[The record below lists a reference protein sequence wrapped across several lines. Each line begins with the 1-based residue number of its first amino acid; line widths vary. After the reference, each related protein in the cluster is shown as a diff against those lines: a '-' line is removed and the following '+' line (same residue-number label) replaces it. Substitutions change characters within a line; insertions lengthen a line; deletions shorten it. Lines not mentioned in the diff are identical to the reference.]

1 MESHNLQGLSFSQ
14 ACVKRGFDILFS
26 CLGIVVAG
34 PVILAASVA
43 AWIDTG
49 KNGFFLQDRVGRE
62 GRHFKVIKIRT
73 MRDAKETGTPATN
86 VTTASDPRITR
97 LGRLLRR
104 YKIDELPQLV
114 NVMLGTMSFVGP
126 RPDVVGFVDQL
137 TGEDRLV
144 LTVRPGI
151 TGPASLKYK
160 NEEELLATQV
170 DPESYNREV
179 IYPDK
184 VRLNLEYVRNYR
196 LVDDLR
202 YVLRTLIG

>member
-1 MESHNLQGLSFSQ
+1 MESYNLQGLSFSQ

-73 MRDAKETGTPATN
+73 MRDAKETGNPATN

>member
-73 MRDAKETGTPATN
+73 MRDAKETGNPATN